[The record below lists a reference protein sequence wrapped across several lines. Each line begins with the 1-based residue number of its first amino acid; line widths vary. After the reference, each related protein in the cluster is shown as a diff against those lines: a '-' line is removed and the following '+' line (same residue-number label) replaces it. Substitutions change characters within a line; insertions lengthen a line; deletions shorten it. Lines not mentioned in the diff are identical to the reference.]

1 MRAMIL
7 AIAIAAIS
15 AIAAIAAAGAVHAQ
29 GIGQTIKDSFK
40 DSALAA
46 AVGVRIQYNKTLLL
60 ERIDIDAKD
69 GVVTLSGN
77 MSSEEKIRTA
87 VDIAR
92 NTQGVRLVINEL
104 QVGPS
109 KPPGPDDPFKAP

>member
-1 MRAMIL
+1 MRILMIGIAFGL
-7 AIAIAAIS
+7 AGIAQ
-15 AIAAIAAAGAVHAQ
+15 AQ
-29 GIGQTIKDSFK
+29 GIGQTIRDSFK
-40 DSALAA
+40 DSTLAA
-46 AVGVRIQYNKTLLL
+46 AVGVRIQYNKALLM

-92 NTQGVRLVINEL
+92 MTQGVRLVINEL
-104 QVGPS
+104 QVGPIQA
-109 KPPGPDDPFKAP
+109 PGSDPFKAP